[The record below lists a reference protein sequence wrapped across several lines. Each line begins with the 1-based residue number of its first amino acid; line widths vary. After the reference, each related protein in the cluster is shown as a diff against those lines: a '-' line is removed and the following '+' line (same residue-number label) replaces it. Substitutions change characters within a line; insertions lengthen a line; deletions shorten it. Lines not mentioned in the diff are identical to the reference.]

1 MTDCIWLDLLGVFA
15 IALGI
20 ATMMGGRGVG
30 APVTSSLVGGA
41 RHWGWTGH

>member
-20 ATMMGGRGVG
+20 ATMMLWRWV
-30 APVTSSLVGGA
+30 
-41 RHWGWTGH
+41 

>member
-20 ATMMGGRGVG
+20 ATMMLWN
-30 APVTSSLVGGA
+30 SLNPYPNNGEKK
-41 RHWGWTGH
+41 